1 MKRLMNGEI
10 IILKED
16 SALKGEGEALNV
28 ALMQIVAV
36 SAETHST
43 VTK

>member
-16 SALKGEGEALNV
+16 SALKGEAVNV
-28 ALMQIVAV
+28 ALVQIVTV
-36 SAETHST
+36 SEETHST
-43 VTK
+43 VKK

>member
-1 MKRLMNGEI
+1 MNVEI

-16 SALKGEGEALNV
+16 SDLKGEGEAVKV
-28 ALMQIVAV
+28 ALVQIVAV
-36 SAETHST
+36 SEETHST